1 MTDTFFRPLPTIL
14 RPTESLTPYK
24 NNARTHSK
32 RQIKQIADSITRFG
46 FTNPILIDGEGGV
59 IAGHGRVAAAKLLGM
74 PEVPTISL
82 EHMSA
87 VEKQAYIIADN
98 QIAAK
103 AGWDNEM
110 LSIEFG
116 DLQAANFDLT
126 MTGFEIPEIDI
137 IMGEHAPDNRD
148 DDDNAPVDERDTSK
162 PAVSRRGDVF
172 VLGRHRLICGDA
184 LSPDDYTQLMQGEKA
199 GVSFGDFPYN
209 VKIEGNV
216 SGLGK
221 KKHGEFAMAS
231 GEMSD
236 AEFAR
241 FLEDLC
247 AKIAEACVPGAI
259 AFICMDWR
267 HLVETIE
274 AGKKSIGDLLNICV
288 WNKTNAGMGSL
299 YRSQHEMVLVF
310 RNGRAPHRNNVELGK
325 HGRHRS
331 NVWAYRG
338 ANSFG
343 AGRMDDLAAHPTVK
357 PVNLVADALLDVSK
371 RGDIVLDPFGGS
383 GTTLIAAD
391 KTGRKARLIE
401 IDAYYCD
408 FIVGRFENHTGKQA
422 TLAATGQTFE
432 ELADERA
439 NPQ

>member
-1 MTDTFFRPLPTIL
+1 MTL
-14 RPTESLTPYK
+14 
-24 NNARTHSK
+24 
-32 RQIKQIADSITRFG
+32 
-46 FTNPILIDGEGGV
+46 
-59 IAGHGRVAAAKLLGM
+59 
-74 PEVPTISL
+74 
-82 EHMSA
+82 
-87 VEKQAYIIADN
+87 
-98 QIAAK
+98 
-103 AGWDNEM
+103 
-110 LSIEFG
+110 
-116 DLQAANFDLT
+116 
-126 MTGFEIPEIDI
+126 TGFEIPEIDI
-137 IMGEHAPDNRD
+137 IIGEFSPDNRD
-148 DDDNAPVDERDTSK
+148 DDDNEPVEEPDTSK

-172 VLGRHRLICGDA
+172 LLGNHRLICGDA
-184 LSPDDYTQLMQGEKA
+184 LSADDYALLMQGEKA
-199 GVSFGDFPYN
+199 GVCFGDWPYN
-209 VKIEGNV
+209 VKIQGNV

-241 FLEDLC
+241 FLEDSC
-247 AKIAEACVPGAI
+247 ARIAEACVPGAV
-259 AFICMDWR
+259 AFVCMDWR

-274 AGKKSIGDLLNICV
+274 AGKKAIGDLLNICV

-310 RNGRAPHRNNVELGK
+310 RNGKAPHRNNVELGK

-331 NVWAYRG
+331 NVWTYRG

-401 IDAYYCD
+401 IDPHYCD
-408 FIVGRFENHTGKQA
+408 LIVRRFEKHTGKQA

-432 ELADERA
+432 ELAEERA
-439 NPQ
+439 SASISDTTETTSSKNAGI